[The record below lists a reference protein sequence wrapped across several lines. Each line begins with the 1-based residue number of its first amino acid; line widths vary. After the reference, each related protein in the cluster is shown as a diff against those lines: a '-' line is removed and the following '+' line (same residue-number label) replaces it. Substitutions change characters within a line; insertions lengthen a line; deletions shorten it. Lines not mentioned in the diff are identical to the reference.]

1 MKEVIVLLG
10 RGIILLFLFQPSAD
24 DGGWTYVKTEKNET
38 QYGRMAGHVLQ
49 IKHEA
54 ENGSSHFIINQNA
67 GPK

>member
-1 MKEVIVLLG
+1 M
-10 RGIILLFLFQPSAD
+10 FLFQPSAD

-38 QYGRMAGHVLQ
+38 QYVRMAGHVLQ